1 MMLKTVLELVGQ
13 VEKISAPIGGYVE
26 KACKEIARRSRGLV
40 EEALA
45 TDGAAEAGNT
55 VGRVH
60 FALEF
65 VVIREFLVY

>member
-26 KACKEIARRSRGLV
+26 KACKEIARSRGLV

-60 FALEF
+60 FAFEF